1 MDRRSFLLAA
11 AAAPFTLR
19 ALPSPSALVTAD
31 LESHV
36 VLVDFATGSVRKR
49 IATRPGPRSI
59 ERVGEAAVVAHT
71 VVGEVSV
78 IRGFEVR
85 HVIEGFAEPRYTA
98 SAPDGRHAF
107 VTDSGR
113 AELATVDVVRGKV
126 VARLKLRQWPRHLS
140 LSGDGRTLWVA
151 LGTASPEL
159 AIVDVQD
166 PLRPRLRGSVRPG
179 FAAHDVGFAP
189 DGRVWVTGGEARTT
203 AVYEEGTF
211 RFLPAG
217 SAPQHVT
224 FLAGRV
230 FVTSGDDGTLHVHDA
245 AARRV
250 LHATRVPVGSY
261 NVQFAGGRIITP
273 SLNAGTLCVL
283 DSHGRL
289 HERVRVAAS
298 SHDACLAPA

>member
-36 VLVDFATGSVRKR
+36 VLVDLATGSVRKR

-71 VVGEVSV
+71 AVGEVSV

-98 SAPDGRHAF
+98 AAPDGRHAF

-113 AELATVDVVRGKV
+113 AELATVDVVRGTI

-140 LSGDGRTLWVA
+140 LSRDGRTLWVA

-159 AIVDVQD
+159 AVVDVQD
-166 PLRPRLRGSVRPG
+166 PLRPRLHGRVRPG

-189 DGRVWVTGGEARTT
+189 DGRVWVTGGEARTI

-211 RFLPAG
+211 RFLPAD

-230 FVTSGDDGTLHVHDA
+230 FVTSGDDGTLQVHDA